1 MSGFKPGL
9 RVFAPD
15 EQTPIRHLWTLLL
28 VSLLLVGM
36 GLTQVWAAPKPS
48 GGLSDLS
55 LDWVQ
60 MSMELLGGLALFLFG
75 LDLLIKG
82 LLAVA
87 GEKMKTLLEKL
98 TVNRVTG
105 AISGAIVTAVIQSSS
120 VTTVLVVGF
129 VSAGLISVAQA
140 ASIIMGA
147 NLGTTITAQIVAF
160 KVTNLALAM
169 IAVGFVV
176 KFAAKISRT
185 RSLGELILGLG
196 LIFFGMNVMSEGM
209 SPLRDYP
216 PFLDLMREL
225 QHPFYGILVGMIFT
239 ALVQSSSATIGIVIV
254 MASNGFL
261 TLPAGIALVMG
272 ADIGTCFTAMLA
284 AIGKSRDAV
293 RTALVHVG
301 FNLLGVAI
309 WLPFLGTL
317 AFLATSVS
325 PSVTGMD
332 TMATLAA
339 NTPREIANANT
350 IFKFSALV
358 LFLPLIPVFIWAV
371 YKLVPLG
378 DSDKQ
383 QGHFK
388 PQFLDDAL
396 LKSPSMAMDA
406 TLSEMN
412 VFRNKFHKFFKHTI
426 DAKEF
431 TNLNRIA
438 YEDNYTD
445 KLLTYQRKLLFYL
458 GRISQSDLDEA
469 QQSRY
474 MRLISVTNLLES
486 MIETVDNGIIQAK
499 HLAFE
504 NKIQPSETMLNLL
517 GDLAREVGHGIDHAL
532 KSQVDGSDE
541 AAHEVIAVK
550 SKIDHLIQNALAHQ
564 TRRFKADEQRIMI
577 FRLEMQIVD
586 AFKRLHTLAKRM
598 ARYQLNTHVS
608 DDHD

>member
-1 MSGFKPGL
+1 MSAQ
-9 RVFAPD
+9 RVV
-15 EQTPIRHLWTLLL
+15 WTLFSV
-28 VSLLLVGM
+28 VSLMAAWWLWASPS
-36 GLTQVWAAPKPS
+36 WAAQAGPIPQNATTE
-48 GGLSDLS
+48 
-55 LDWVQ
+55 LDWLP
-60 MSMELLGGLALFLFG
+60 MSMELLGGLALVLFG

-129 VSAGLISVAQA
+129 VSAGLITVAQA

-160 KVTNLALAM
+160 KITNLALAM
-169 IAVGFVV
+169 IAVGFVT
-176 KFAAKISRT
+176 KFVAKLSKT
-185 RSLGELILGLG
+185 RSIGELVLGLG

-209 SPLRDYP
+209 APLRDYE
-216 PFLDLMREL
+216 PFLGVMREL
-225 QHPFYGILVGMIFT
+225 QNPFYGILVGMLFT

-254 MASNGFL
+254 MAGNGFL

-284 AIGKSRDAV
+284 SIGKSRDAV

-301 FNLLGVAI
+301 FNVLGVLI
-309 WLPFLGTL
+309 WLPFIGVL
-317 AFLATSVS
+317 AYLASSVS
-325 PSVTGMD
+325 PTATGLD
-332 TMATLAA
+332 EMATLAA

-350 IFKFSALV
+350 IFKATALL
-358 LFLPLIPVFIWAV
+358 LFLPLIPLFIWVV
-371 YKLVPLG
+371 YKLVPIG
-378 DSDKQ
+378 ESDKAQ
-383 QGHFK
+383 RNFS
-388 PQFLDDAL
+388 PQFLDETL
-396 LKSPSMAMDA
+396 LKSPDMAMDA
-406 TLSEMN
+406 AVSELG
-412 VFRNKFHKFFKHTI
+412 VFREKFEKFFKHTI

-445 KLLTYQRKLLFYL
+445 KLLTYQRKILYYL
-458 GRISQSDLDEA
+458 GRISQADLDDK
-469 QQSRY
+469 QQNRY
-474 MRLISVTNLLES
+474 MRLISVTNILES

-499 HLAFE
+499 HQAFE
-504 NKIQPSETMLNLL
+504 NRIQPSETMLNLL

-532 KSQVDGSDE
+532 KSQVEASDE
-541 AAHEVIAVK
+541 AAHEVLAVK
-550 SKIDHLIQNALAHQ
+550 SKIDHLIQNALEHQ
-564 TRRFKADEQRIMI
+564 TRRFKADDQRVMI

-586 AFKRLHTLAKRM
+586 AFKRLHTLAKRV
-598 ARYQLNTHVS
+598 ARYQLNTTATR
-608 DDHD
+608 DGANQ